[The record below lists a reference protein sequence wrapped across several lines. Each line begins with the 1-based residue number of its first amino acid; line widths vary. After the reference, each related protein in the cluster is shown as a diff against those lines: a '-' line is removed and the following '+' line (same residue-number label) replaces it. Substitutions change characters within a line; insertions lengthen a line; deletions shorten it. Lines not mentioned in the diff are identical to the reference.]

1 MARQLEQ
8 NIDKNINLFFWE
20 ESDLLISYGIFF
32 LSFFLFY
39 FCLVITKSPYE
50 CKGTILHWNFA
61 DVFICHENVHY
72 IGIFASIINIF
83 YKCETM
89 FYFILT

>member
-1 MARQLEQ
+1 ME
-8 NIDKNINLFFWE
+8 
-20 ESDLLISYGIFF
+20 YFF
-32 LSFFLFY
+32 LSFVLFY
-39 FCLVITKSPYE
+39 FRLVITKSPYE

-61 DVFICHENVHY
+61 DVFICHENVYY

-83 YKCETM
+83 YKYETM